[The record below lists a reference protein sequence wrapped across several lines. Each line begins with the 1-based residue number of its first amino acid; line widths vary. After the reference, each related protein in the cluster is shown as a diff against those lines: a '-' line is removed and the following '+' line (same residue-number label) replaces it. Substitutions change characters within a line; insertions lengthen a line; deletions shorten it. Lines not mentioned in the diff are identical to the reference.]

1 MLSLTG
7 GLGEGAVTAAEGFT
21 VAVGSM
27 VEAVFT
33 EAEAE
38 DSFRRYLRKCS

>member
-1 MLSLTG
+1 MAE
-7 GLGEGAVTAAEGFT
+7 EGST
-21 VAVGSM
+21 

-33 EAEAE
+33 EAEVE